1 MRDLRGFDTYALLC
15 SYAGGWGHAAGVLCL
30 SDEGGFVASGGR
42 DGAVGVGGPPT
53 LLHPCHS
60 IAHVAV
66 CVRAATQLWRMPS
79 AAEIDE
85 HRQSAAAQ
93 ELDSAQRVRE
103 GYGQLDNPVPY
114 PMDSIMVLRG
124 HSGEVSYVKLAG
136 RHVISAASDGAV
148 KVRGASADSWCSCD
162 PLTLLCCGQVWNA
175 ESGMCEATLWHFQDA
190 RAHTSHA
197 ATVRGVCL
205 FRDMIV
211 TCTAHP
217 HALWVR
223 RPTWGR
229 CTSTAHTF
237 TDGDGRRFGQHHDAG
252 VGA

>member
-1 MRDLRGFDTYALLC
+1 
-15 SYAGGWGHAAGVLCL
+15 
-30 SDEGGFVASGGR
+30 
-42 DGAVGVGGPPT
+42 
-53 LLHPCHS
+53 
-60 IAHVAV
+60 
-66 CVRAATQLWRMPS
+66 MPS

-162 PLTLLCCGQVWNA
+162 PSRCCAVARCGTLNRGCARRRCGIFKMRERTPATPLLCVACA
-175 ESGMCEATLWHFQDA
+175 YS
-190 RAHTSHA
+190 
-197 ATVRGVCL
+197 
-205 FRDMIV
+205 V
-211 TCTAHP
+211 T
-217 HALWVR
+217 
-223 RPTWGR
+223 
-229 CTSTAHTF
+229 
-237 TDGDGRRFGQHHDAG
+237 
-252 VGA
+252 